1 MVLEETCD
9 RAGLV
14 RWEPLKP
21 SRERNERIQKG
32 NYARENIGESTT
44 GEDDL
49 LTCALGVIHG
59 LVRQDLC
66 GADRGDPGARRLAD
80 SNMNNREEGKRDTVR
95 TGKLGLKTLPLGS
108 GRSGETMVKSSE

>member
-21 SRERNERIQKG
+21 NHQRNGHVQNG
-32 NYARENIGESTT
+32 NYARENVGESTT
-44 GEDDL
+44 REDHL
-49 LTCALGVIHG
+49 FACALGVIHG

-80 SNMNNREEGKRDTVR
+80 SNMNNREEGKRDSVR